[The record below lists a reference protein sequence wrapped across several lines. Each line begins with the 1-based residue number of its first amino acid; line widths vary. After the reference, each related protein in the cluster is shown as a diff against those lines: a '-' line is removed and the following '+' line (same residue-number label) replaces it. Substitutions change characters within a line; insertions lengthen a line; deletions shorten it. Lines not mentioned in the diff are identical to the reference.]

1 MQNYTAKIRFLSTTE
16 LMLNTL
22 VLYYKFD
29 MSEPAV
35 LHWERVIHKNVRS
48 GDGYDIGNIISE
60 AGETITVMQGSSREY
75 NIPKSAVDG
84 FDGSEV
90 HLSMTY
96 SEVQSYK
103 VA

>member
-1 MQNYTAKIRFLSTTE
+1 
-16 LMLNTL
+16 
-22 VLYYKFD
+22 
-29 MSEPAV
+29 MSEPV
-35 LHWERVIHKNVRS
+35 ILHWERVIHKNVRS
-48 GDGYDIGNIISE
+48 KDGYDIGNIISE
-60 AGETITVMQGSSREY
+60 AGDTMTVMQGASREY

-96 SEVQSYK
+96 SDVQAHK

>member
-1 MQNYTAKIRFLSTTE
+1 MS
-16 LMLNTL
+16 
-22 VLYYKFD
+22 YYDPD
-29 MSEPAV
+29 MSEPV
-35 LHWERVIHKNVRS
+35 ILHWERVIHKNVRS
-48 GDGYDIGNIISE
+48 RDGYDIGNIISE
-60 AGETITVMQGSSREY
+60 TGDTMTVMQGASREY

-90 HLSMTY
+90 SLSMTY